1 MEDEKTLLE
10 NLLNASREAGLEAA
24 RFTLAVDTVQ
34 IYTLKDGS
42 GNETLDTKYVLDAAG
57 LKNGKLA
64 EIHLEDVDDDLDPTA
79 LAKKLSRA
87 CAKGR
92 PYSASWFLK
101 PGVRL
106 GKSDAYSSKFDKLP
120 PNLMPAVAEKTA
132 KRIQETSSEIS
143 SQSVYLIHFVGH
155 TTMYSYDPSLEPGV
169 IAAVSFRRDG
179 LKLAAEVELT
189 HGKEKVKASASLPV
203 RKSLENIDEG
213 LLARTVVRLATNK
226 LGLTPLAEPFEGSV
240 LVCPQ
245 AAAIILSAACSHL
258 DGKRIAE
265 GKSVYQGKL
274 GTDVFSETLIVLN
287 DPFTASDFARPFDM
301 EGTPTEKFMAIDRG
315 RLRCLFLNCEYA
327 EKNGGKTNGCAG
339 LGDACRCQYLVVT
352 PSATG
357 VAEMVSSMGE
367 GLILEEIDNT
377 RELRVDPE
385 TLDYRIPFTGWIVH
399 EGQRQTPV
407 SGTLLGNA
415 AEACQKIDEISRE
428 RGDFYGCLTPWFRI
442 PDQRAE

>member
-1 MEDEKTLLE
+1 MTRDELEERNVAE
-10 NLLNASREAGLEAA
+10 NLDALM
-24 RFTLAVDTVQ
+24 
-34 IYTLKDGS
+34 
-42 GNETLDTKYVLDAAG
+42 TLDPRGYGVCHILYDGARKYTGEPLTLHSAKVLCDA
-57 LKNGKLA
+57 
-64 EIHLEDVDDDLDPTA
+64 V
-79 LAKKLSRA
+79 
-87 CAKGR
+87 
-92 PYSASWFLK
+92 K
-101 PGVRL
+101 PGDVVL
-106 GKSDAYSSKFDKLP
+106 ILVGFVLLP
-120 PNLMPAVAEKTA
+120 HKVPEMDGT
-132 KRIQETSSEIS
+132 
-143 SQSVYLIHFVGH
+143 VG
-155 TTMYSYDPSLEPGV
+155 S
-169 IAAVSFRRDG
+169 I
-179 LKLAAEVELT
+179 
-189 HGKEKVKASASLPV
+189 
-203 RKSLENIDEG
+203 
-213 LLARTVVRLATNK
+213 LLARALVRAFGAK
-226 LGLTPLAEPFEGSV
+226 PV